1 MRHTDPTLSIVVP
14 TRNEA
19 RNLEIVLPELP
30 PTAQILI
37 VDGHSVD
44 DTLAVA
50 RRLRPDATLLT
61 QTRRGKGNALACG
74 FAAATGDIIIMFDAD
89 GSADPTEIPAFVTAL
104 VAGADV
110 AKGTRNATGPDSG
123 SHDITALRAAGNRG
137 LNTLANLMLGAHYSD
152 LCYGYN
158 AFWTD
163 MLDVLH
169 LPHPDLETP
178 TTADGM
184 LWGDGFEIETLLT
197 CRFAHARA
205 HVTEVPS
212 VERLRIH
219 GDIQPAHLHRR
230 PPRPAH
236 PCCAKPCTP
245 TTPAPT
251 GPSNWSRSTPGPPR
265 ATCPPPIP
273 SPPGRSCRGRP
284 ASVPPSPSPPN
295 GSAATT
301 PT

>member
-89 GSADPTEIPAFVTAL
+89 GSADPTEIPAFVNAL

-123 SHDITALRAAGNRG
+123 SHDITALRSAGNRG

-178 TTADGM
+178 TTGDGM

-205 HVTEVPS
+205 HITEVPS
-212 VERLRIH
+212 VERPRIH
-219 GDIQPAHLHRR
+219 GHTNLRTFTDGLRVLRTLLRETLHPHHTRR
-230 PPRPAH
+230 TGVDR
-236 PCCAKPCTP
+236 TP
-245 TTPAPT
+245 TTHTEPT
-251 GPSNWSRSTPGPPR
+251 
-265 ATCPPPIP
+265 
-273 SPPGRSCRGRP
+273 
-284 ASVPPSPSPPN
+284 
-295 GSAATT
+295 AATQPAAT
-301 PT
+301 QPAAVALAPAWVHGDITDVTVPTAGRHTAAAS